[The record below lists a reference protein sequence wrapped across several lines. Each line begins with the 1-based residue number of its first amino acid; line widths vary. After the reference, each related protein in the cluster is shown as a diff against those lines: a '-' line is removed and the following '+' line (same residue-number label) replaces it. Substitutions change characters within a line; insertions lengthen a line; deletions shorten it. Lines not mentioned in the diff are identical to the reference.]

1 MKRLKN
7 LVTALAFAV
16 FAAAPITVVATPVA
30 TQAACVPTP
39 QTPECC
45 ESRALLGLP
54 VWFRGLSAVDSNGN
68 CVVTSPADVTG
79 GLTAFIWKIA
89 LNIIEMGMII
99 AGYVALFFILYG
111 GFLFLTNGSNP
122 SVVEKARTTII
133 NSTIGLAIALGS
145 IGILNLI
152 FRVLG

>member
-1 MKRLKN
+1 MKRLKT
-7 LVTALAFAV
+7 LFTALAFAV
-16 FAAAPITVVATPVA
+16 FAAAPITVIATPA
-30 TQAACVPTP
+30 STYAAFTP
-39 QTPECC
+39 APDC

-54 VWFRGLSAVDSNGN
+54 VWFRGLAIKDGAGN
-68 CVVTSPADVTG
+68 CAVVSPADVEG
-79 GLTAFIWKIA
+79 GLAAFIWKIA
-89 LNIIEMGMII
+89 LNVIEMGMII

-122 SVVEKARTTII
+122 SVIEKARTTII